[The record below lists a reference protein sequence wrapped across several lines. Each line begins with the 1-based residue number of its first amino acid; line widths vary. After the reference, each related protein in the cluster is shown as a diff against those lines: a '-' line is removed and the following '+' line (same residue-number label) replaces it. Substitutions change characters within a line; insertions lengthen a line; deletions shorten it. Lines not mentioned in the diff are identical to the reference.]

1 MKCTAQRIQHD
12 SEHLSG
18 QDHII
23 VTVMIRCQGAH
34 VQMVEVMKLSYAD
47 RYKINEVQNWKY

>member
-18 QDHII
+18 QDRII
-23 VTVMIRCQGAH
+23 VEVTIRCQGAH
-34 VQMVEVMKLSYAD
+34 VQMVEVTKLSHAD
-47 RYKINEVQNWKY
+47 RYEINEVQNWKY